1 MISSN
6 KLSLWPIF
14 RRASYKL
21 FPSLIPKRF
30 LSLNRPKKI
39 QKRRVRLLGLLYA
52 LFYLPRLYTCKNQ
65 STRKKKKHGQS
76 CC

>member
-30 LSLNRPKKI
+30 FSLNRPKN
-39 QKRRVRLLGLLYA
+39 
-52 LFYLPRLYTCKNQ
+52 T
-65 STRKKKKHGQS
+65 KKKSETPWPIICALLFVQVVHL
-76 CC
+76 